1 MKLKDIRNLTTI
13 QLIENATELFGLKK
27 YYSKDFVEKFLGLAL
42 QRSSFYGVLKNDS
55 VIPLNNNKVVFD
67 QDTDVTLQIE
77 GILVLDKIPVNNG
90 SGEII
95 YSGYGVLEVDDVVIY
110 DGRNNIG
117 GEPTDVYDGPS
128 PTTTTVGDLAAGTDI
143 TGLTA
148 FEIIAFMT
156 NSYQVPS
163 FTSFFINGQS
173 SLVEVGTVISGSQLF
188 GWTTENTSNIQE
200 PGTIEDITN
209 SGVLASNVTVSGGSA
224 ILDVGTI
231 TFSAEQE
238 QRWRISAQNTENDP
252 LSRDYTVNSIYPY
265 FYGTVQDSNSP
276 GVNRPTA
283 NQALIDS
290 GNKVIQSSSGNLE
303 INWNSNA
310 DDYVWFAVP
319 STIADKTAWVD
330 LSNPSNNGA
339 IGGAVSAGG
348 NLFPDPDTVSI
359 TTVNWSGVNYDI
371 YISNFQTSFTTTV
384 QIS

>member
-1 MKLKDIRNLTTI
+1 M
-13 QLIENATELFGLKK
+13 
-27 YYSKDFVEKFLGLAL
+27 
-42 QRSSFYGVLKNDS
+42 
-55 VIPLNNNKVVFD
+55 
-67 QDTDVTLQIE
+67 
-77 GILVLDKIPVNNG
+77 
-90 SGEII
+90 
-95 YSGYGVLEVDDVVIY
+95 
-110 DGRNNIG
+110 
-117 GEPTDVYDGPS
+117 
-128 PTTTTVGDLAAGTDI
+128 
-143 TGLTA
+143 
-148 FEIIAFMT
+148 
-156 NSYQVPS
+156 
-163 FTSFFINGQS
+163 
-173 SLVEVGTVISGSQLF
+173 
-188 GWTTENTSNIQE
+188 
-200 PGTIEDITN
+200 
-209 SGVLASNVTVSGGSA
+209 
-224 ILDVGTI
+224 GTI